1 MWKIIK
7 KRIINSAH
15 DLGDGGLAV
24 AIAECFIILEDFNK
38 SEELY
43 CNAFFQSEKNP
54 NSKPRVEDLTIIIS
68 SLIKN
73 EVEISSNLIYVMSEF
88 IDKLGAPW

>member
-1 MWKIIK
+1 M
-7 KRIINSAH
+7 
-15 DLGDGGLAV
+15 L
-24 AIAECFIILEDFNK
+24 
-38 SEELY
+38 
-43 CNAFFQSEKNP
+43 FFQSEKNP

-73 EVEISSNLIYVMSEF
+73 EVEISSSLMYVMSEF